1 MSTAANA
8 SEHLV
13 FPGDLAM
20 KDVYQIAV
28 VHGDGIGPEVCAAA
42 VEVVKAALGPD
53 CPLRF
58 TEYPAGAEH
67 FLKTGQSFPEPTFQA
82 CRAAD
87 AILHGAGGL
96 PGVVYPDGTEAGL
109 DFTLRLRFELDLYA
123 YIRPIRLFE
132 GVPSPLS
139 GVKAGDIDYII
150 LRENSEGLYAARGAG
165 ALLRGDVAVD
175 TLVQTRA
182 GIERIVRKAFELAR
196 QSNGAP
202 RDGVRRVTCCDK
214 ANVLRSYA
222 FFRSVF
228 DEVATDYP
236 DIATE
241 HALVDAMAMHLV
253 LKPGHFNVIVSEN
266 MFGDILSDLAAA
278 TVGGMGMA
286 PSAEVGDAKGFF
298 QAAHGSAPDIAGK
311 GIANPYG
318 TILSAA
324 AMLDWLGR
332 GHDDE
337 RLRRA
342 AEQIRRVTEACLARG
357 LLSADLKGRS
367 STSEITGTVC
377 DRLAA

>member
-1 MSTAANA
+1 
-8 SEHLV
+8 
-13 FPGDLAM
+13 M
-20 KDVYQIAV
+20 KPVYEIAV

-42 VEVVKAALGPD
+42 VQVVKAALGPGN
-53 CPLRF
+53 PLHF
-58 TEYPAGAEH
+58 SEYPAGAEH
-67 FLKTGQSFPEPTFQA
+67 FLKTGQSFPEPTFHA

-96 PGVVYPDGTEAGL
+96 PGVVHPDGTEAGL

-123 YIRPIRLFE
+123 NVRPIRLFE

-150 LRENSEGLYAARGAG
+150 LRENSEGLYAARGSG
-165 ALLRGDVAVD
+165 ALLRGEVAVD
-175 TLVQTRA
+175 TLVQTRS
-182 GIERIVRKAFELAR
+182 GIVRIVRKAFELAR
-196 QSNGAP
+196 QSGGAP

-228 DEVATDYP
+228 DEVAKDYP

-286 PSAEVGDAKGFF
+286 PSAEIGAANGFF
-298 QAAHGSAPDIAGK
+298 QAAHGSAPDIAGQ

-324 AMLDWLGR
+324 SMLDWLGHKH
-332 GHDDE
+332 GDE
-337 RLRRA
+337 RLNQA
-342 AEQIRRVTEACLARG
+342 AARIRRVTEDCLANG
-357 LLSADLKGRS
+357 LLSADLKGRA
-367 STSEITGTVC
+367 STSEITHSIC
-377 DRLAA
+377 DRLAAAA

>member
-1 MSTAANA
+1 
-8 SEHLV
+8 
-13 FPGDLAM
+13 M
-20 KDVYQIAV
+20 KDIYEIAV
-28 VHGDGIGPEVCAAA
+28 VHGDGIGPEVCAAT
-42 VEVVKAALGPD
+42 VEVVEAALGPHS
-53 CPLRF
+53 PLRF

-96 PGVVYPDGTEAGL
+96 PGVVHPDGTEAGL
-109 DFTLRLRFELDLYA
+109 DFTLKLRFELDLYA
-123 YIRPIRLFE
+123 NIRPIRLFE
-132 GVPSPLS
+132 GVQSPLS
-139 GVKAGDIDYII
+139 GIKAGDIDYII
-150 LRENSEGLYAARGAG
+150 LRENSEGLYAARGSG
-165 ALLRGDVAVD
+165 ALLRGEVAVD
-175 TLVQTRA
+175 TLVQTRT

-196 QSNGAP
+196 QSKGAP

-228 DEVATDYP
+228 DEVAKDYP
-236 DIATE
+236 DISTE

-286 PSAEVGDAKGFF
+286 PSAEIGDGNGFF

-324 AMLDWLGR
+324 SMLDWLGHR
-332 GHDDE
+332 HHDGK
-337 RLRRA
+337 LNQA
-342 AEQIRRVTEACLARG
+342 AKRITSVTEACLAGG
-357 LLSADLKGRS
+357 LLSGDLKGS
-367 STSEITGTVC
+367 ASTRQITHAVC
-377 DRLAA
+377 DGLATVPG